1 MCSSSHCLVR
11 EDVDHDGWVIDSM
24 SQNIEDRRVG
34 IIEVPDLVP
43 VLTDAGYEVVT
54 GDTVADAVEA
64 IQHSFTSGAFPIVVA
79 DSNTQGLGQW
89 IMAVASMEGGPDVSV
104 LTYGEAAEHIVHDN
118 IVAVPMPFTLAQ
130 LAEEAALA
138 PADEDWADYSW
149 PEDDQQTDIEQ
160 DQSAAPALP
169 GLPSFESQSPQ
180 DTVQQDA
187 WTPGDTSEQEPVDD
201 VWDATAVYRQRLA
214 AKRQATRPLETATEQ
229 ASDTV
234 DGNPPL
240 PPQPVDYRAEPHRDD
255 DVYEAGL
262 DLEPSAPVQ
271 PQPATHRASRRAQVQ
286 QTQPAQADTQRPQ
299 QYANP
304 QPVASQPDDVRPQVA
319 HSRDVAQHVQQ
330 PMGSQPVAS
339 GPQRKPEYG
348 QRAIRKSRTRTRQA
362 PMIFVSGAKGGIGK
376 TTFSRQLA
384 ITAAAHGYRTVLI
397 DGDLGQANVPKFL
410 KMDTRGY
417 NVPTISDFAMGGA
430 TLEEV
435 VITSDVIDDLRP
447 DNATPMP
454 DKLSVVLAPG
464 PDDLDV
470 NQVTAQH
477 YIQVIADV
485 RERFDMVIFDG
496 QIMKTTDEFK
506 LTGSVIIPE
515 VRDNGAFFLGL
526 ADDSTS
532 ALEDLVDRIRTMVEH
547 DVDRRRILVAMNN
560 VTPLRAATRRIDEQL
575 QKKIHGR
582 IGIYVGIINNDQQV
596 WSRMIAGE
604 PDLYNKQIDQV
615 VYQALYRATGYE
627 KFDRQFDVDTSEP
640 DGNSP
645 SEKKPS
651 ILARLFGRE

>member
-1 MCSSSHCLVR
+1 MVR
-11 EDVDHDGWVIDSM
+11 EDVGHGGWVIDSM

-43 VLTDAGYEVVT
+43 VLADAGYEVVT
-54 GDTVADAVEA
+54 GDTVAEAVEA

-89 IMAVASMEGGPDVSV
+89 ITAVASMEGGPDVSV
-104 LTYGEAAEHIVHDN
+104 LTHGDAAEHIVHDN

-130 LAEEAALA
+130 FAEEAALA
-138 PADEDWADYSW
+138 PVAEDWADFSW
-149 PEDDQQTDIEQ
+149 PEDDQQTDTEQ
-160 DQSAAPALP
+160 EQPAAPALP
-169 GLPSFESQSPQ
+169 GLPSFESQTPQ
-180 DTVQQDA
+180 GTVHQDVS
-187 WTPGDTSEQEPVDD
+187 TPGDTSEQEPVDD

-214 AKRQATRPLETATEQ
+214 AKRQAAQPLESVAEQ
-229 ASDTV
+229 ASDIV
-234 DGNPPL
+234 DENPPL
-240 PPQPVDYRAEPHRDD
+240 PPQPVDYRSAPHHDD
-255 DVYEAGL
+255 DVYETGL
-262 DLEPSAPVQ
+262 EIEPSAPVQ
-271 PQPATHRASRRAQVQ
+271 PQPPTRRASRRAQGQ
-286 QTQPAQADTQRPQ
+286 QTQPAQADTQQPR

-304 QPVASQPDDVRPQVA
+304 QSDHVRPQA
-319 HSRDVAQHVQQ
+319 AQFRDDTQHVQQ

-615 VYQALYRATGYE
+615 VYQTLYRATGYE

-640 DGNSP
+640 DENSP
-645 SEKKPS
+645 SDKKPG
-651 ILARLFGRE
+651 IFARLFGRG